1 MAKRKFVW
9 GAIVVA
15 FLIGAAGIAWNLF
28 GLHEVKMTQ
37 SELQQKID
45 LKMPHMTKNGVTV
58 SSVQLDLTGDKI
70 GLVIVASATKLKT
83 DFVVKAETK
92 GTLTYNNMD
101 GTFHF
106 KPDELKLVDVKTN
119 GESVAN
125 RVDRLVE
132 KWVTS
137 KKVLDN
143 KDEVTKAAADLV
155 NSMVQ
160 KSAEVTLEH
169 IPVYKMP
176 DTFKGNVAR
185 MFLKSVEVKD
195 QTIIAHLSFW
205 QFTKMLMLY
214 GFILVLAI
222 GFAIAMFTCP
232 ELFVAAAIIGSIG
245 N

>member
-1 MAKRKFVW
+1 MSKRKLAWV
-9 GAIVVA
+9 AVVIA
-15 FLIGAAGIAWNLF
+15 FLVGVAGVCWNVF

-37 SELQQKID
+37 AEVQQKID
-45 LKMPHMTKNGVTV
+45 LKMPYTTKNGVTV
-58 SSVQLDLTGDKI
+58 SSVQLDLSGDKI
-70 GLVIVASATKLKT
+70 GLVIVASATKLGT
-83 DFVVKAETK
+83 EFIVTAQTK
-92 GTLTYNNMD
+92 GTLTYDNMD

-143 KDEVTKAAADLV
+143 KDEVVKAAAEMV

-160 KSAEVTLEH
+160 KSAEMTLERV
-169 IPVYKMP
+169 PVYTMP

-195 QTIIAHLSFW
+195 QTIVAHLSFW

-214 GFILVLAI
+214 AVILVLAI
-222 GFAIAMFTCP
+222 GLAIAMFACP
-232 ELFVAAAIIGSIG
+232 ELFMAVAMLG
-245 N
+245 

>member
-1 MAKRKFVW
+1 
-9 GAIVVA
+9 
-15 FLIGAAGIAWNLF
+15 
-28 GLHEVKMTQ
+28 MTRT
-37 SELQQKID
+37 ELQQKID
-45 LKMPHMTKNGVTV
+45 LKMPHTTKNGVTV
-58 SSVQLDLTGDKI
+58 SSVQLDLTGDENRTCDCGI
-70 GLVIVASATKLKT
+70 SYRSSRPTSSS
-83 DFVVKAETK
+83 KAETK

-169 IPVYKMP
+169 MPVYKMP

-232 ELFVAAAIIGSIG
+232 ELFVGCCIIGYVSAIDASDFCKHVRVEMHTDRQRL
-245 N
+245 NVASAARAQ

>member
-1 MAKRKFVW
+1 MSKRKLAW
-9 GAIVVA
+9 GAIFIA
-15 FLIGAAGIAWNLF
+15 LLFGIAGVCWNVF
-28 GLHEVKMTQ
+28 GLHDVKMTQ
-37 SELQQKID
+37 AEVQQKID
-45 LKMPHMTKNGVTV
+45 LKMPFTTKNGVV
-58 SSVQLDLTGDKI
+58 VHSVALDLTGDKI

-83 DFVVKAETK
+83 DFTVTAQTR

-119 GESVAN
+119 GDSVSTKL
-125 RVDRLVE
+125 DHLVE

-137 KKVLDN
+137 PKVLAN
-143 KDEVTKAAADLV
+143 KDELVKAGVELV
-155 NSMVQ
+155 NSLVQ
-160 KSAEVTLEH
+160 KSAEMTLERV
-169 IPVYKMP
+169 PVYKMP
-176 DTFKGNVAR
+176 DNFKGNIAR

-205 QFTKMLMLY
+205 QFTKMLFFY
-214 GFILVLAI
+214 AFIVVVAI
-222 GFAIAMFTCP
+222 GLAIAMFACP